1 MKPYNHLPGY
11 LHRWRLLSLGRMNV
25 RIHDILTGDVTPYL
39 HNHPFWYVSIVL
51 RGGYTER
58 VLKPSGELEVVER
71 AAGSVVYRT
80 PRDYHRIDNVFGD
93 CRTLF
98 IAWDK
103 SEPGQNWGLLKHR
116 DIATPQGYRDLPD
129 GVYRFSEGF
138 RVRANGFWY
147 ALGDDPFH
155 AWLRTGTLSVHQNP
169 EPLSKDPV
177 PINVII

>member
-1 MKPYNHLPGY
+1 MAASDPRAHECADSRHPD
-11 LHRWRLLSLGRMNV
+11 GRRHAVPPQSPVLV
-25 RIHDILTGDVTPYL
+25 RVDCVA
-39 HNHPFWYVSIVL
+39 W
-51 RGGYTER
+51 GYTER

-98 IAWDK
+98 ITWDK

-116 DIATPQGYRDLPD
+116 DVATPQGYRDLPD